1 MAKREKTGRI
11 DVEGSSSP
19 LEVSLGALLGKEE
32 APERTG
38 KEMKNDDP
46 GPRQKKGTLP
56 GRVILS
62 RETKGRGGK
71 TVTAVS
77 FREGVPDDPEGLAKQ
92 LRTALGCGGAL
103 EDGRII
109 LQGDQVERAS
119 AWFAAKGVKPTKG
132 N

>member
-1 MAKREKTGRI
+1 MAKREKTGRM

-19 LEVSLGALLGKEE
+19 LEVSLGALLGKDTP
-32 APERTG
+32 PETTRT
-38 KEMKNDDP
+38 EMKNEDP
-46 GPRQKKGTLP
+46 GPRGKKGTLP

-103 EDGRII
+103 EDGRMI

-119 AWFAAKGVKPTKG
+119 AWLEAKNIRIKRG

>member
-38 KEMKNDDP
+38 KELKNDDP

-71 TVTAVS
+71 TVTAVRS
-77 FREGVPDDPEGLAKQ
+77 GKVSPTTRRVWQ
-92 LRTALGCGGAL
+92 SS
-103 EDGRII
+103 
-109 LQGDQVERAS
+109 S
-119 AWFAAKGVKPTKG
+119 AQP
-132 N
+132 